1 MSSPPIVPNNIR
13 LTAAPSS
20 VGLVQ
25 RARRTRIV
33 ILALALGV
41 AWAILPF
48 LPGLLGAGVLTV
60 LAAPTHRSIAA
71 RVGERT
77 SALLLSIGLLL
88 LLVVP
93 ALLLLAAGIQQAPAA
108 LHRVV
113 ESRAFARLAAVQI
126 GTIDIGVEITGA
138 GRNAIAWV
146 SGHALGAAGTVT
158 ETVLNLLIGFVGLY
172 YLLPK
177 RAAVWGHVRRLIP
190 FPSSEADDLA
200 ERFTS
205 ITRAAL
211 LSIAATALS
220 QGLTV
225 GLAFA
230 LVGLPNPFFW
240 GVATGMASILPILGS
255 ALIWLPGV
263 IVLLLDDHIGAAITL
278 GLIGLVICS
287 NVDNII
293 RLFIFRRM
301 SGVHPMAS
309 LVGAF
314 AGVKVLG
321 ILGIFLGPLALTY
334 CLELFALHEAEF
346 DGSG

>member
-1 MSSPPIVPNNIR
+1 M
-13 LTAAPSS
+13 
-20 VGLVQ
+20 
-25 RARRTRIV
+25 
-33 ILALALGV
+33 LALALGV
-41 AWAILPF
+41 AWACLPF
-48 LPGLLGAGVLTV
+48 LPGLLGAGVLAV
-60 LAAPTHRSIAA
+60 IAAPAHRSIAA

-108 LHRVV
+108 LQHVL

-146 SGHALGAAGTVT
+146 SGHVLAAAGTVT

-172 YLLPK
+172 YLLPA

-225 GLAFA
+225 GLGFV

-263 IVLLLDDHIGAAITL
+263 VVLLLDDRIGPAITL

-293 RLFIFRRM
+293 RPFIFRRM

-346 DGSG
+346 GASDPGPESTVS

>member
-1 MSSPPIVPNNIR
+1 M
-13 LTAAPSS
+13 
-20 VGLVQ
+20 LV
-25 RARRTRIV
+25 
-33 ILALALGV
+33 LAVGV
-41 AWAILPF
+41 AWASLPF
-48 LPGLLGAGVLTV
+48 LPGLLGAGVLAV
-60 LAAPTHRSIAA
+60 LAAPAHRSIAA
-71 RVGERT
+71 RIGERT

-88 LLVVP
+88 MLVVP

-108 LHRVV
+108 LQNAL
-113 ESRAFARLAAVQI
+113 ESQAFTRLAAVQI
-126 GTIDIGVEITGA
+126 GTIDIGVEITEA

-146 SGHALGAAGTVT
+146 SGHALGAAGMVT

-172 YLLPK
+172 YLLPA
-177 RAAVWGHVRRLIP
+177 RAAVWRHVRRLIP
-190 FPSSEADDLA
+190 FPSYEADDLA

-225 GLAFA
+225 GLGFV
-230 LVGLPNPFFW
+230 LVGLPSPFFW

-255 ALIWLPGV
+255 ALIWVPGV
-263 IVLLLDDHIGAAITL
+263 VVLLLDDRIGSAITL

-287 NVDNII
+287 NVDNVI
-293 RLFIFRRM
+293 RPFILRRM

-334 CLELFALHEAEF
+334 CIELFALHEAEF
-346 DGSG
+346 GASDPDPESMASTIGIMPTELGRMPD